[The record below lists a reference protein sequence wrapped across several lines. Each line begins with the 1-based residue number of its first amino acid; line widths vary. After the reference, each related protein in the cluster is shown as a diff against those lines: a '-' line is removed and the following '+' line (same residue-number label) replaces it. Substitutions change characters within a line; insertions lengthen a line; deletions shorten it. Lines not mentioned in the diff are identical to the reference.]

1 MRYTVILQRESDG
14 GYVAVVPSLPGCVS
28 QGDTREEALKN
39 IEEAAELYI
48 EDVQAAGDPL
58 PIEDQREFIEP
69 NTSTRRLSF
78 PRTSPVRNS
87 FVSSRESVLSSNVN
101 AAATSFCAVNLRL
114 PVCLC
119 PTTRSFVWGRSAR
132 FFAKPGSRLNS

>member
-48 EDVQAAGDPL
+48 EDV
-58 PIEDQREFIEP
+58 
-69 NTSTRRLSF
+69 
-78 PRTSPVRNS
+78 
-87 FVSSRESVLSSNVN
+87 
-101 AAATSFCAVNLRL
+101 
-114 PVCLC
+114 
-119 PTTRSFVWGRSAR
+119 
-132 FFAKPGSRLNS
+132 

>member
-48 EDVQAAGDPL
+48 EDVRATGDPL
-58 PIEDQREFIEP
+58 PVEDQREFIEL
-69 NTSTRRLSF
+69 NTT
-78 PRTSPVRNS
+78 
-87 FVSSRESVLSSNVN
+87 
-101 AAATSFCAVNLRL
+101 
-114 PVCLC
+114 
-119 PTTRSFVWGRSAR
+119 AR
-132 FFAKPGSRLNS
+132 

>member
-58 PIEDQREFIEP
+58 PVEDQREFIEL
-69 NTSTRRLSF
+69 NTSTR
-78 PRTSPVRNS
+78 
-87 FVSSRESVLSSNVN
+87 
-101 AAATSFCAVNLRL
+101 
-114 PVCLC
+114 
-119 PTTRSFVWGRSAR
+119 
-132 FFAKPGSRLNS
+132 